1 MFLTPPQQTVTDM
14 ANRDLSNELNRTH
27 RRVGAV
33 IKRVET
39 LVQEVEE
46 LRQTQEAL
54 VARVGVTATTGRVDP
69 VAVSAVE
76 GKIERLRGEVSR
88 LENRAET
95 GMATMQSV
103 LRDTVPG
110 TKLLEQEQNAVN
122 QSEFYVVKERLRM
135 CEDQGA
141 VLTAVKQQQTLD
153 TGKVERPD
161 TNVRENDL
169 MQLEAGLQTRLM
181 SLIQK
186 VSSGMAWTV
195 EQLAAKLNELHQNIE
210 LEGVA
215 RLKVEESMTGVIEK
229 AVCGVAKATNHEIL
243 CCMNKIR
250 QLDVK
255 LSSFNTSIHGKVEKR
270 CLRLEEFLAIVNAE
284 CKKSIGILRDETT
297 QITHSI
303 LDELVRGKDAR
314 VLSTVTDLSKSK
326 QQLNSIN
333 EIQCTASRMAH
344 EVQHIAIIRLLAKD
358 LNAQKQQHEES
369 LSETIKFL
377 GNKIDRELAKINSKC
392 TKSFEEAER
401 RARCISDDLRS
412 KQNTIEV
419 KLVLAE
425 MVMHLAETESMENL
439 DTFMAGCIAKDAA
452 HVQSGKQQFQILE
465 AALAA
470 KAVKMRDADRAEA
483 RLWYKQQKNAN
494 KMILDQVK
502 GNRHN
507 FQQATI
513 DLEDKYTT
521 IYQAT
526 VELAARIESNNVS
539 RCLVEAIVER
549 ERQTQAIKMTHAI
562 SAFSLKLKTLED
574 NLDSKFINR
583 ISMVEEVVAKV
594 ASDWETAV
602 RAAVTAFRPSERH
615 RTPGFVRRV
624 FP

>member
-1 MFLTPPQQTVTDM
+1 M

-135 CEDQGA
+135 CEDQVA
-141 VLTAVKQQQTLD
+141 VLTAVKQQTLD

-229 AVCGVAKATNHEIL
+229 AVCGVAKATNHESL

-255 LSSFNTSIHGKVEKR
+255 LS
-270 CLRLEEFLAIVNAE
+270 
-284 CKKSIGILRDETT
+284 
-297 QITHSI
+297 
-303 LDELVRGKDAR
+303 
-314 VLSTVTDLSKSK
+314 
-326 QQLNSIN
+326 
-333 EIQCTASRMAH
+333 
-344 EVQHIAIIRLLAKD
+344 
-358 LNAQKQQHEES
+358 
-369 LSETIKFL
+369 
-377 GNKIDRELAKINSKC
+377 
-392 TKSFEEAER
+392 
-401 RARCISDDLRS
+401 
-412 KQNTIEV
+412 
-419 KLVLAE
+419 
-425 MVMHLAETESMENL
+425 
-439 DTFMAGCIAKDAA
+439 
-452 HVQSGKQQFQILE
+452 
-465 AALAA
+465 
-470 KAVKMRDADRAEA
+470 
-483 RLWYKQQKNAN
+483 
-494 KMILDQVK
+494 
-502 GNRHN
+502 
-507 FQQATI
+507 
-513 DLEDKYTT
+513 
-521 IYQAT
+521 
-526 VELAARIESNNVS
+526 
-539 RCLVEAIVER
+539 
-549 ERQTQAIKMTHAI
+549 
-562 SAFSLKLKTLED
+562 
-574 NLDSKFINR
+574 
-583 ISMVEEVVAKV
+583 
-594 ASDWETAV
+594 
-602 RAAVTAFRPSERH
+602 
-615 RTPGFVRRV
+615 
-624 FP
+624 